1 MICALLIL
9 QLLAKPSCAVCIS
22 CTTLIHILVRLCE
35 MVVQV
40 LLLWLAGC
48 RASLML
54 YANSTTQSV
63 FFTNYNFALS
73 SVASQFILIHL
84 AVQGDAS
91 EAVPVLLIASKASV
105 PYAYIDSMGAL
116 QMGCEAADTPAYAF
130 PKSDSYLQLN
140 TSGLH
145 VGSSLY
151 LGVMAPERPVLGVGL
166 DLTAEGHG
174 EGHLDGEVCPGNC
187 SARGKCQVGQ
197 CTCDKP
203 WGDADC
209 SLRISYLDMGQQ
221 YDLIVASSAYRHFT
235 TVYVYSSAVHVSLKS
250 LQGNA
255 KVFISFGQ

>member
-1 MICALLIL
+1 
-9 QLLAKPSCAVCIS
+9 
-22 CTTLIHILVRLCE
+22 

-48 RASLML
+48 RASVML

-63 FFTNYNFALS
+63 FFASYNVALS
-73 SVASQFILIHL
+73 SVASHFMLVHL
-84 AVQGDAS
+84 AVQVGVS

-105 PYAYIDSMGAL
+105 PYAYIDSIGGL
-116 QMGCEAADTPAYAF
+116 QMGAEVADTSAYAF
-130 PKSDSYLQLN
+130 QKTDSYLQLN

-166 DLTAEGHG
+166 DLTVQGHG
-174 EGHLDGEVCPGNC
+174 KDQLDGEVCPGSC
-187 SARGKCQVGQ
+187 YGRGKCLEGV
-197 CTCDKP
+197 CTCEKP
-203 WGDADC
+203 WGDVDC

-235 TVYVYSSAVHVSLKS
+235 TNYVYSSAVHVSLKS

-255 KVFISFGQ
+255 RVYISFGL